1 MSNLDPVRNV
11 LDRLAGVKR
20 TGDGRYMARCPA
32 HDDAH
37 ASLCIGCGDDGR
49 ALLDCKAGCL
59 TADVVRALGL
69 TMADL
74 FPPKT
79 AATRPRAMPRN
90 PKLPKP
96 PPEKPSTIYA
106 TPEHAFTA
114 IARRVKGHFAEAWL
128 YPGDT
133 FRVARFDLAATGP
146 ETGKPDKTFR
156 PIHRVA
162 NGWSEGDP
170 PGLLPLY
177 RGDELPAEDP
187 IILCEGEGCA
197 DAARKNGLPAVTSAH
212 GAKAPHTTDW
222 RALAGRGII
231 ILADNDVAG
240 QQYAAEVAAILTALE
255 PPAVVRV
262 VNLPGLPP
270 KGDICDWVSPDGVMG
285 CKSADEIRA
294 AIVGLAE
301 AAPVWTP
308 AAMDKPQTTT
318 NKADAEKPAQAEAIV
333 RLALA
338 RYRLGQ
344 TDAGEPFAVE
354 RMGANLA
361 RVFRGGREAF
371 RAALARDYR
380 RAYGRTANAS
390 ALADALTTLEG
401 EGLDAVPEAVGLRV
415 ADYNGG
421 IVLDLGD
428 SQGRAVIVR
437 PGGWE
442 IVSPSPIL
450 FRRTAL
456 TSALPAPE
464 RGGHLDDLR
473 GLLNVSNDTWP
484 LVRGWLVA
492 ALLPSI
498 PHPILL
504 LGGEQGTGKSTAA
517 RMLVNLIDPS
527 PAPLRSEPRDPEAW
541 ALAAAGSWAVA
552 VDNVSRIPGWWSDAL
567 CRAVSGD
574 GWVRRR
580 LYTDGDLSVVAFR
593 RVVILTSIDAGAMRG
608 DLGDRL
614 LLADLSRISEADRRT
629 EVELDKV
636 NAGLRPRALGGLLD
650 TLGDVLARLP
660 NIKVPGLPRMAD
672 FGRVLAALDL
682 ADGADGCALC
692 LYLAQA
698 GRIAGEVLE
707 ADAVAVAVLSLL
719 DRTAGQWEGTT
730 GELLQAIRPADRLP
744 HGWPETARA
753 LAGRLKRL
761 TPALRAAG
769 VEVERDRT
777 GHDRA
782 RRLTLRRVTEKIVR
796 TVRNDAEGRNPG
808 LLCGQPADDADDC
821 GRSARSDRPPETP
834 ETTALASDADDADG
848 SNSPSSGRST

>member
-1 MSNLDPVRNV
+1 MSNRDPVQNV
-11 LDRLAGVKR
+11 LDRLAAVKQ
-20 TGDGRYMARCPA
+20 TGDGKYMARCPA

-37 ASLCIGCGDDGR
+37 ASLSIGTGDDSR
-49 ALLDCKAGCL
+49 VLVYCQAGCS
-59 TADVVRALGL
+59 TADVLAAVGL
-69 TMADL
+69 SVADL
-74 FPPKT
+74 FPPKA
-79 AATRPRAMPRN
+79 AATRPRAMPGN

-114 IARRVKGHFAEAWL
+114 IARRVKGHFVEAWP

-133 FRVARFDLAATGP
+133 CRVARFDLAATDP

-212 GAKAPHTTDW
+212 GAKAPHKTDW
-222 RALAGRGII
+222 RALAGRGVI
-231 ILADNDVAG
+231 ILPDNDAPG
-240 QQYAAEVAAILTALE
+240 RQYAAEVAAILTALE

-285 CKSADEIRA
+285 CKSADEIRT
-294 AIVGLAE
+294 AIMSLAD

-333 RLALA
+333 RLALE

-344 TDAGEPFAVE
+344 TDTGEPFAVA
-354 RMGANLA
+354 RKGPNLA

-380 RAYGRTANAS
+380 RAYNRTANAS

-401 EGLDAVPEAVGLRV
+401 EGLDTTPEAVGLRV
-415 ADYNGG
+415 AEHNGG
-421 IVLDLGD
+421 IILDLGD
-428 SQGRAVIVR
+428 TKGQAVIVR

-456 TSALPAPE
+456 TSALPVPE
-464 RGGHLDDLR
+464 PGGSLTDLR
-473 GLLNVSNDTWP
+473 SLLNLSEDTWP

-492 ALLPSI
+492 ALLPLM

-614 LLADLSRISEADRRT
+614 LLADLSRISEADRKTEADLDRNYAEIRT
-629 EVELDKV
+629 RV
-636 NAGLRPRALGGLLD
+636 LGGLLD
-650 TLGDVLARLP
+650 LLATVLARP
-660 NIKVPGLPRMAD
+660 PKTHVPGLPRMAD
-672 FGRVLAALDL
+672 FARVLAALDD
-682 ADGADGCALC
+682 ADGADGLALG
-692 LYLAQA
+692 LYRAQA
-698 GRIAGEVLE
+698 GRVAGEVLE
-707 ADAVAVAVLSLL
+707 ADAVAVAILSLL
-719 DRTAGQWEGTT
+719 DRTGGQWEGTT
-730 GELLQAIRPADRLP
+730 AELLQAIRPADKFP

-761 TPALRAAG
+761 TPALRAAS

-777 GHDRA
+777 GHERA
-782 RRLTLRRVTEKIVR
+782 RRLTLRRAAENNVR
-796 TVRNDAEGRNPG
+796 TVRNDGEGRNPG
-808 LLCGQPADDADDC
+808 LPCGRSADDADGCGRSGPADCPPDAAQSADLLAGADDADD
-821 GRSARSDRPPETP
+821 SAR
-834 ETTALASDADDADG
+834 A
-848 SNSPSSGRST
+848 SSGRE